1 MQTYGNDEGLRELIS
16 ECKAALCE
24 YLEKIIQNGSPV
36 VNEAYTS
43 YIIEKTKLQP
53 RDVIGESIDRL
64 LFILDSLKTHGVL
77 QSLQQLNE
85 ATQRAEDIANNV
97 SEEDCRSNI
106 FANLSQYGIST
117 KWLASHGLA
126 SNQEMLLHQQSA
138 SSTEF
143 VHKKVKGGIR
153 IDATTATGG
162 IVIPEFIDGLPVIK
176 VGKNA
181 FAKRKDI
188 TSVILPKYL
197 IEIEPGAFAD
207 SGIISI
213 AIPDNVESI
222 GESAFQNCK
231 LLQHIQLPQNL
242 KVIKSYTF
250 GGCTGLAS
258 IKIPHGTTAISER
271 AFDRCKNLKKIQ
283 IPSSVTRIGFAAI
296 PQKTIVYCDLQSRAS
311 RFVVDS
317 NMPFYQPFDLYEDS

>member
-1 MQTYGNDEGLRELIS
+1 MQTDGNDEKLRELIS
-16 ECKAALCE
+16 ECRSALCE
-24 YLEKIIQNGSPV
+24 YLEKIIQNGSPI

-43 YIIEKTKLQP
+43 YIIEKTKIQP
-53 RDVIGESIDRL
+53 SEVIGESIDSL
-64 LFILDSLKTHGVL
+64 LFILDSLKMHGML
-77 QSLQQLNE
+77 ESLQQLNE
-85 ATQRAEDIANNV
+85 AAQQAEDIMDGA
-97 SEEDCRSNI
+97 SEADCRGQV

-117 KWLASHGLA
+117 KWLVSHGLA
-126 SNQEMLLHQQSA
+126 SKQEMLVHQQSA
-138 SSTEF
+138 NATEF
-143 VHKKVKGGIR
+143 VYKKVKGGIR

-162 IVIPEFIDGLPVIK
+162 VVIPEFIDGLPVIK
-176 VGKNA
+176 VGRNA

-188 TSVILPKYL
+188 TSVILPQYL
-197 IEIEPGAFAD
+197 TEIEPGAFAD

-213 AIPDNVESI
+213 AIPNNVEDI

-242 KVIKSYTF
+242 KVIKTYTF
-250 GGCTGLAS
+250 GGCTGLTS
-258 IKIPHGTTAISER
+258 IQIPHGTTAISER

-296 PQKTIVYCDLQSRAS
+296 PQKTVVYCDLQSRAS

-317 NMPFYQPFDLYEDS
+317 NMPFYQPFEMYEDS